1 MADIKPF
8 KALRPVSEL
17 VSAVSSPPYDVIEPK
32 EAAEVIRRNPY
43 SFLKV
48 IKPEA
53 LIYPDNKIKY
63 HLLARHA
70 ADNLQ
75 KMVEQKV
82 MQKESNKCFYIYQQ
96 SESSYC
102 RTGIV
107 ASLSVRDYQKGI
119 IKRHEKIRVNTWQE
133 RVEHIL
139 TTKAHTGCPLLVF
152 KSNTCIEELMY
163 EKMNQNNFIYDF
175 ISEDGIRNK
184 CWRIHAKDIEPALKR
199 AFEQLESLYIA
210 DGHHRV
216 AAAAEVMIRK
226 AKQVPE
232 NIRKADNEYTYF
244 PAVLIPH
251 NQIQILGYHRLVK
264 DLNDFSPDSF
274 LSAVRNNFK
283 IEKIIPNQS
292 FLPSK
297 KHEFGM
303 NLLGQWYK
311 LSVRK
316 NNINESKSV
325 VKQLDVSILQE
336 NILAPLLG
344 IKDPQKSRVIDF
356 IGGKESLYHIN
367 KEIQQ
372 GAKLAFTLYPT
383 SIDELMLVSDNNEI
397 MPPKST
403 WIEPKLRSGIFTH
416 LCD

>member
-1 MADIKPF
+1 MVEIKTL
-8 KALRPVSEL
+8 KALRPVPEL
-17 VSAVSSPPYDVIEPK
+17 VSFVSSPPYDVISPK
-32 EAAEVIRRNPY
+32 EAAEVIKRNPY
-43 SFLKV
+43 SFLQV

-53 LIYPDNKIKY
+53 LIFPDNKINY
-63 HLLARHA
+63 HELARRA

-75 KMVEQKV
+75 KIIEQKV
-82 MQKESNKCFYIYQQ
+82 MQEESEKCFYIYQQ
-96 SESSYC
+96 SDSSYC

-107 ASLSVRDYQKGI
+107 ASLSVNDYQKGI
-119 IKRHEKIRVNTWQE
+119 IKRHEKVRMNTWQE

-152 KSNTCIEELMY
+152 KSNAYIEGLIYKEMLRS
-163 EKMNQNNFIYDF
+163 NPIYDF

-184 CWRIHAKDIEPALKR
+184 CWRIHAKDIETSLKK
-199 AFEQLESLYIA
+199 AFQEVESLYIA

-216 AAAAEVMIRK
+216 AAAAEALKQK
-226 AKQVPE
+226 ATREQE
-232 NIRKADNEYTYF
+232 NLSKADNEYAYF
-244 PAVLIPH
+244 PAVLVPH

-264 DLNDFSPDSF
+264 DLKDFSPESF
-274 LSAVRNNFK
+274 LSAVGRSFK
-283 IEKIIPNQS
+283 INKITPNQN

-311 LSVRK
+311 LTLNK
-316 NNINESKSV
+316 NIINENQSV
-325 VKQLDVSILQE
+325 VEQLDVSILQE

-344 IKDPQKSRVIDF
+344 IKDPQKSKEIDF
-356 IGGKESLYHIN
+356 VGGKKSLSYIN

-372 GAKLAFTLYPT
+372 GVKLAFTLYPT
-383 SIDELMLVSDNNEI
+383 SIDELILVSDNNKI

-403 WIEPKLRSGIFTH
+403 WIEPKLRSGIFAH
-416 LCD
+416 LCK